1 VLENI
6 LTEKAIRIKAQVT
19 DWQEA
24 VRMGG
29 ELLVNSGFAKP
40 SYIDAM
46 VETVKQLGPYS
57 VIAPGIAMP
66 HARPEAGVLK
76 PGLSLVTLETPV
88 EFGNKENDPVD
99 IVVSFCAT
107 DNTSHI
113 QMLAELAQLLG
124 SEEAVTTIR
133 NAKEVSEVIQ
143 LLINFQWSS

>member
-6 LTEKAIRIKAQVT
+6 LTEKAIRIKAQVK

-29 ELLVNSGFAKP
+29 ELLVNAGFAKP

-133 NAKEVSEVIQ
+133 NAKEVSEVTQ
-143 LLINFQWSS
+143 LLKIFQFS

>member
-6 LTEKAIRIKAQVT
+6 LTEKAIRIKVQVT

-29 ELLVNSGFAKP
+29 ELLVNAGFAKP

-124 SEEAVTTIR
+124 SEEAVTAIR
-133 NAKEVSEVIQ
+133 NAKEVSEVTQ

>member
-29 ELLVNSGFAKP
+29 ELLVNAGFAKP
-40 SYIDAM
+40 SYTEAM

-124 SEEAVTTIR
+124 SEEAVTAIR
-133 NAKEVSEVIQ
+133 NAKEVSEVTQ

>member
-1 VLENI
+1 
-6 LTEKAIRIKAQVT
+6 
-19 DWQEA
+19 
-24 VRMGG
+24 
-29 ELLVNSGFAKP
+29 
-40 SYIDAM
+40 M

-76 PGLSLVTLETPV
+76 PGLSLVTLENPI

-133 NAKEVSEVIQ
+133 NAKEVSEVTQ
-143 LLINFQWSS
+143 LLKILQFS

>member
-6 LTEKAIRIKAQVT
+6 LTEKAIRIKAQVK

-29 ELLVNSGFAKP
+29 ELLVNAGFAKP

-133 NAKEVSEVIQ
+133 NAKEVSEVTQ
-143 LLINFQWSS
+143 LLKNFQFS